1 MGLTTNIAWCDATV
15 NPWWGCTKIADECSR
30 CYAADL
36 SHRYGRADWGDK
48 AERWIRVDKAISELR
63 KIAKRTDL
71 GRPPRVFIGSM
82 LDILEDRPELDA
94 PRSLM
99 FEAVDELAGK
109 VVALFLSKRIGNAV
123 RMMPAHW
130 RNSPPPWVWWGTSVG
145 HPKREPEIQKLIETP
160 AAVRFVSA
168 EPLLGAIDLER
179 APWEGKPDWYRYD
192 ALRSGTWTMGGGFTN
207 HSDMQSEDRRI
218 HWVIIG
224 GESGSK
230 RREMDMGAAERLARQ
245 CVDAGVA
252 VFFKQ
257 DSGARPGT
265 KGRAPDWLWALKQHP
280 GARP

>member
-36 SHRYGRADWGDK
+36 SHRYGRAEWGDK
-48 AERWIRVDKAISELR
+48 AERWIRVDKAIAELR

-82 LDILEDRPELDA
+82 LDILEDRPEFDA
-94 PRSLM
+94 PRSLV

-130 RNSPPPWVWWGTSVG
+130 REAPPPWVWWGTSIG
-145 HPKREPEIQKLIETP
+145 HSKREPEAEKLAKTP

-168 EPLLGAIDLER
+168 EPLLAAVNLR
-179 APWEGKPDWYRYD
+179 PWMHW
-192 ALRSGTWTMGGGFTN
+192 
-207 HSDMQSEDRRI
+207 I
-218 HWVIIG
+218 HWVIAG
-224 GESGSK
+224 GESGPK
-230 RREMDMGAAERLARQ
+230 RREMDMLHAMELAKTASECGAAF
-245 CVDAGVA
+245 
-252 VFFKQ
+252 FFKQ

-280 GARP
+280 EVRP